1 MPLGSIHPEGQA
13 GSACS
18 PPGSGAGYHLRENG
32 GERGKPMRRFIRRNP
47 IIAILLIIALVVWGT
62 NYISYKEIDTMP
74 PHTTPTYITWDEE
87 QR

>member
-1 MPLGSIHPEGQA
+1 
-13 GSACS
+13 
-18 PPGSGAGYHLRENG
+18 
-32 GERGKPMRRFIRRNP
+32 MRRFIRRNP